1 MYSVYDK
8 SVVICTNVTIVIL
21 VDQMIQGLDIYGR
34 GITLKLVIQLVLSE
48 PQGNPAGIITLIKYN
63 LLRLGL
69 NYVDRATG
77 T

>member
-8 SVVICTNVTIVIL
+8 SVVICTNVTIGIL

-48 PQGNPAGIITLIKYN
+48 PQGNPNIVLQAS
-63 LLRLGL
+63 LR
-69 NYVDRATG
+69 
-77 T
+77 

>member
-21 VDQMIQGLDIYGR
+21 VDQMIQGLDIYRR

-48 PQGNPAGIITLIKYN
+48 PQGNSNIVLQAS
-63 LLRLGL
+63 LR
-69 NYVDRATG
+69 
-77 T
+77 

>member
-21 VDQMIQGLDIYGR
+21 VGQMIQGLDIYGR

-48 PQGNPAGIITLIKYN
+48 PQGNPNIVLQAS
-63 LLRLGL
+63 LR
-69 NYVDRATG
+69 
-77 T
+77 

>member
-8 SVVICTNVTIVIL
+8 SVVICTNVTIAIL

-48 PQGNPAGIITLIKYN
+48 PQGNPNIVLQAS
-63 LLRLGL
+63 LR
-69 NYVDRATG
+69 
-77 T
+77 

>member
-34 GITLKLVIQLVLSE
+34 GITLKLVIQLVLSHSE
-48 PQGNPAGIITLIKYN
+48 PQGNPNIVLQAS
-63 LLRLGL
+63 LR
-69 NYVDRATG
+69 
-77 T
+77 

>member
-48 PQGNPAGIITLIKYN
+48 PQGNPNIITLIKYN

>member
-48 PQGNPAGIITLIKYN
+48 PQGNLIN
-63 LLRLGL
+63 IVLQASLR
-69 NYVDRATG
+69 
-77 T
+77 

>member
-34 GITLKLVIQLVLSE
+34 GITLKLVIRQLVLSE
-48 PQGNPAGIITLIKYN
+48 PQGNPNIVLQAS
-63 LLRLGL
+63 LR
-69 NYVDRATG
+69 
-77 T
+77 